1 MKKLTRR
8 DILTYDMV
16 HNNPGLAPYETQYNS
31 HEFLK
36 ARGYNG
42 QVFDI
47 FQCAQFGITW
57 DFLDAKNTD
66 REKVFNE
73 GSAERAWVLKKQA
86 ELKEKYQKVKASG
99 LQVLFMM
106 DIIVLPVRIKKLYP
120 EILDQD
126 GRIDIKSPK
135 MKEILDVMFDEMFQV
150 FPEIDGIFIRFGETY
165 VGERFHTPYHCG
177 NNPILGDAESYHIF
191 LIRYLQQ
198 KVCKEYH
205 KKIFYRSW
213 GFGKFQYD
221 PDYYL
226 KISNSI
232 EVNPYFYFCI
242 KHTEGD
248 FHRTFPFNQCL
259 NIGKHRQVVE
269 IQASREY
276 EGKGAYPNYI
286 ADGVIN
292 GFEEFKWLMKEDQAQ
307 SLKDVI
313 NCPDSLICG
322 IWTWSRGGG
331 WGGPYINGENG
342 PDGETKI
349 KGGCELWSD
358 VNAYVVTQWAKDTS
372 YSDKYYALKYAK
384 EELRMSEK
392 DAEIF
397 YEILIMSARAI
408 LLGRGRNTSAY
419 EWDVF
424 WTRDQNIEYP
434 RVLANIKYAER
445 EGKTDLMLEEKHRSV
460 EIWEYILSL
469 SEKISDDVEKK
480 AYIVTTCKYGLYLYR
495 LYEIIYRANVLA
507 LTGGHSEEVKQAVQE
522 YDEVWRRWEH
532 LFETEEG
539 CPTTYEKGDF
549 FLDLIGYNWNKGL
562 DSAINPLRVLDEDG
576 KVLKKNQVQV
586 IMNSGWGL
594 TGAGL
599 N

>member
-349 KGGCELWSD
+349 KGGCELWPD

-384 EELRMSEK
+384 EELHMSEK

-522 YDEVWRRWEH
+522 YDEVWRQWEH

>member
-1 MKKLTRR
+1 MEKLTKK

-16 HNNPGLAPYETQYNS
+16 HNNPGLEPYETQYNS

-57 DFLDAKNTD
+57 DALDAKNID
-66 REKVFNE
+66 REKVFKE
-73 GSAERAWVLKKQA
+73 GSPERDWILDKRA
-86 ELKEKYQKVKASG
+86 ELKDKYQKVKASG
-99 LQVLFMM
+99 LQVMFMM
-106 DIIVLPVRIKKLYP
+106 DIIVLPVRIKELYP
-120 EILDQD
+120 EILDKDQK
-126 GRIDIKSPK
+126 IDIKSPK
-135 MKEILDVMFDEMFQV
+135 MKEILDVLFDEMFRE

-165 VGERFHTPYHCG
+165 VGGRFQTPYHCG

-191 LIRYLQQ
+191 LIRYLQE

-221 PDYYL
+221 PEYYL

-232 EVNPYFYFCI
+232 DTDPDFYFCI

-259 NIGKHRQVVE
+259 NIGKHQQIVE

-292 GFEEFKWLMKEDQAQ
+292 GFEEFKWMMKENQAQ
-307 SLKDVI
+307 CLKDVV
-313 NCPDSLICG
+313 NCPDSLISG

-331 WGGPYINGENG
+331 WDGPYLNGKNGLNGE
-342 PDGETKI
+342 EQV
-349 KGGCELWSD
+349 KGGCELWPD
-358 VNAYVVTQWAKDTS
+358 INAYVVTQWAKDTS
-372 YSDKYYALKYAK
+372 FSDKYYALKYAK
-384 EELRMSEK
+384 EELHMADR

-397 YEILIMSARAI
+397 YEILIMSARAV
-408 LLGRGRNTSAY
+408 LLGRGRNTAAY

-434 RVLANIKYAER
+434 RILANIKCAQ
-445 EGKTDLMLEEKHRSV
+445 EKKQVGLLLDEKRRSV
-460 EIWEYILSL
+460 EIWKYIVGL
-469 SEKISDDVEKK
+469 SEEISDDTEKK
-480 AYIVTTCKYGLYLYR
+480 PYIVTTCRYGLYLYR
-495 LYEIIYRANVLA
+495 LYELIYRANALA
-507 LTGGHSEEVKQAVQE
+507 LQGGHREEVKKAVEE
-522 YDEVWRRWEH
+522 YDKVWALWED
-532 LFETEEG
+532 LFESSEG
-539 CPTTYEKGDF
+539 CPTIYAKEDQ

-562 DSAINPLRVLDEDG
+562 DSAINPLRVLDVNG
-576 KVLKKNQVQV
+576 KVLEKNKVQA
-586 IMNSGWGL
+586 IIDNGWGL